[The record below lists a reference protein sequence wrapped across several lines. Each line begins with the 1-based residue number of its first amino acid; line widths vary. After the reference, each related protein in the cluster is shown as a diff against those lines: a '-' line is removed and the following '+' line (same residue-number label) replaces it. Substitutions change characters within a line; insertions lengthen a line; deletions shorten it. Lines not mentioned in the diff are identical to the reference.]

1 MTLMLQ
7 GGHLGE
13 VVFVELPE
21 QNGSVSNSGEC
32 EGHK

>member
-1 MTLMLQ
+1 MLQ
-7 GGHLGE
+7 GHLGE

-21 QNGSVSNSGEC
+21 QNGSVSKSGEC